1 MRDLPRH
8 SPEISAPLLVGR
20 SSLIPFPKQNFFLYF
35 LHYLKIG
42 NGCFNKGFTL
52 IEVIVTII
60 AAGIMGA
67 IFINFMG
74 TAMSRST
81 RSIELVR
88 GEARVEAVA
97 ESIIADFVYEMN
109 RDPFGAFAA
118 LQAKNYGSDVIV
130 NLNDY
135 ISFNLS
141 GGVISPV
148 NNNTL
153 RVKVTVI
160 ETGNSLTFLLTKNR
174 PSGFASPPVAF

>member
-1 MRDLPRH
+1 MRDLPQC
-8 SPEISAPLLVGR
+8 SPEISTPPLAGK
-20 SSLIPFPKQNFFLYF
+20 SILISFPNQHFFSYFSFFLT
-35 LHYLKIG
+35 KG
-42 NGCFNKGFTL
+42 KGCSNKGFTL

-97 ESIIADFVYEMN
+97 ESIIADFVYEIN
-109 RDPFGAFAA
+109 RNPSGTFTA
-118 LQAKNYGSDVIV
+118 LQAKNYGSDVTV
-130 NLNDY
+130 RLDDY
-135 ISFNLS
+135 ISFNSS

-160 ETGNSLTFLLTKNR
+160 DTGNSLTFLLTKNR
-174 PSGFASPPVAF
+174 PSLIGSPPVAF